1 MLGRPD
7 ALEFGD
13 DGSWA
18 NASALLFNYVN
29 GILNIGPPSILA
41 GFGDCYLRYA
51 EATSTATFAEI
62 ETSVR
67 TGPLSIVV
75 GAMTWEVTEPIKVA
89 LMGSEFIASLYKLR
103 LFCCN
108 PDAPAPAELQEL
120 LAATPGDVG
129 GPVSQRLCSVNGDF
143 V

>member
-18 NASALLFNYVN
+18 NASAVFNYIQ
-29 GILNIGPPSILA
+29 GCATIGPPTILA

-51 EATSTATFAEI
+51 EATSAATFAEI

-67 TGPLSIVV
+67 TGPLSIIV
-75 GAMTWEVTEPIKVA
+75 GAMTWEIAEPIKVT
-89 LMGSEFIASLYKLR
+89 MMTSELFASLYKL
-103 LFCCN
+103 
-108 PDAPAPAELQEL
+108 
-120 LAATPGDVG
+120 
-129 GPVSQRLCSVNGDF
+129 
-143 V
+143 